1 MVKDIFEV
9 WLHAAEAFEKG
20 ETPREAVAHYIRR
33 KMELARSN
41 PFGSK
46 IWANEIL
53 NGAPHMSDE
62 IRRELRRW
70 TDDRCAVLQRW
81 IDAGA
86 LRPVEPRWLLYMIWA
101 STQHYADFSRQI
113 ELLND
118 DSPLS
123 DEQWRRA
130 TDAVI
135 SIVLDGALAG
145 GGDE

>member
-1 MVKDIFEV
+1 
-9 WLHAAEAFEKG
+9 
-20 ETPREAVAHYIRR
+20 
-33 KMELARSN
+33 
-41 PFGSK
+41 
-46 IWANEIL
+46 
-53 NGAPHMSDE
+53 MSDE